1 MSHSLRPH
9 GLCSPWHSP
18 GQNTG
23 VGVLSLLQGIFP
35 TQGSNPGLPR
45 CRWILYRLSHQGSL
59 PGTCSLTEKIRCPSC
74 KGVWKRGISP
84 PAGKKTTEVFQKE
97 IFLLDSNMNEEERVY
112 LSLIMKYFQMR
123 FEQFESIIDS
133 LTVLLSS
140 VT

>member
-1 MSHSLRPH
+1 M
-9 GLCSPWHSP
+9 
-18 GQNTG
+18 
-23 VGVLSLLQGIFP
+23 
-35 TQGSNPGLPR
+35 
-45 CRWILYRLSHQGSL
+45 
-59 PGTCSLTEKIRCPSC
+59 
-74 KGVWKRGISP
+74 
-84 PAGKKTTEVFQKE
+84 FQKE